1 MLCCEA
7 RAYCVGGEVVK
18 STRKLPR
25 SGAINVAGEDF
36 TMMLP
41 QPEFLSNL
49 HQVISEVAIIVL
61 TLLTFSRYIIKEI
74 FDLIRHFR
82 RRRR

>member
-1 MLCCEA
+1 MRE
-7 RAYCVGGEVVK
+7 R
-18 STRKLPR
+18 
-25 SGAINVAGEDF
+25 DF
-36 TMMLP
+36 TIMLP
-41 QPEFLSNL
+41 QPDFLSKL

-82 RRRR
+82 RRKR